1 MDRRPILRLLSM
13 VTGDSILF
21 NDHSPGTKTNEA
33 NKFLSDAPGA
43 GSGFMG
49 NPVPAAEHAPKGGR
63 GKDYSKEGS
72 ATQRSKGKAE
82 GKNFAGRY
90 DENPEE
96 ISFQR
101 AKDTRLARYEIQIGL
116 LIDQQAIYIPGFKF
130 YSKNKKIRFQ

>member
-1 MDRRPILRLLSM
+1 MNLYS
-13 VTGDSILF
+13 
-21 NDHSPGTKTNEA
+21 
-33 NKFLSDAPGA
+33 PGA

-49 NPVPAAEHAPKGGR
+49 NPVPPAELAPKGRR

-82 GKNFAGRY
+82 GKNFAKRY
-90 DENPEE
+90 DQNPGE

-116 LIDQQAIYIPGFKF
+116 LIDQQAIYIPGFKSC
-130 YSKNKKIRFQ
+130 SKNKKIHFHEAAVIRINGSKGK